1 MHKGQVMTPY
11 YRILNR
17 HGGFTWIQSCA
28 TVVCNSKNG
37 DEQSIV
43 CVNYVLRYQQCFYR
57 DVSSLVSL
65 DRRIIFDSY
74 YLM

>member
-43 CVNYVLRYQQCFYR
+43 CVNYVLRYYTTQ
-57 DVSSLVSL
+57 L
-65 DRRIIFDSY
+65 
-74 YLM
+74 